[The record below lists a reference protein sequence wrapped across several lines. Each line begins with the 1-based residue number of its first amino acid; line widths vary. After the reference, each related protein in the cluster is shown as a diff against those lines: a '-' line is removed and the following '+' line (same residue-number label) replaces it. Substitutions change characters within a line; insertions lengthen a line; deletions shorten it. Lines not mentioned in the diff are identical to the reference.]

1 MGKPKAFYMSN
12 YITATVK
19 DEDLAQQPTSK
30 KSIALI
36 IWLSFFLIYSVM
48 GLFTR
53 TVTIS
58 EEFAPAASAAALL
71 GKDWFAVMPSLDSIG
86 QLLQGIFYLPSMLIF
101 SDPIAQYGSYMIISA
116 AIYSLIPLMAF
127 NLTLRFGVNK
137 TWYRVVA
144 ASVCGL
150 FPAILGGS
158 RFLVTEPFTAVI
170 GWTLFTILIDGGKEK
185 KKKILLS
192 SVAAGSL
199 CALAYFINSTYIS
212 LFAALLIYVIYLH
225 FSGKA
230 KPIGIFAFSGSFLGI
245 TVIDYLFTMFFAK
258 GSHMLSGTNIIDKTV
273 MAFHKLCSVPEDF
286 FALLGGRVY
295 YLTVASFGFA
305 VAALAIVFIVTVSYI
320 RKKKRRTDQFYSE
333 NIFLFGILLFV
344 TVIIPV
350 LFDSFLSM
358 STEITAQEELFSAV
372 PVYPVITGLVFLFFI
387 YVMRYGVT
395 YVRLMAMI
403 SLIGIGSFSSM
414 LICKDMT
421 ESLKSFT
428 TAQSQGIIPL
438 NPGFDTTAAINGD
451 TMIYPVLFIFT
462 AFAAL
467 VPIVCCAKEYAH
479 RITTF
484 VTAGLILYS
493 AVFTCVDTSLVYSR
507 KADENILSTAA
518 IGEFIKHTNDGEM
531 PVIAVYGEEKYLA
544 MNMQYF
550 NQSNEVVHVNNISSI
565 PESCYLITDSDVK
578 PKGYAVLIGR
588 VADISVYAYGEQTV
602 LYHEGTAEKEQQ
614 S

>member
-1 MGKPKAFYMSN
+1 MGKLKAIYMSN
-12 YITATVK
+12 YITASVK
-19 DEDLAQQPTSK
+19 DEDFAQQPTSK

-36 IWLSFFLIYSVM
+36 IWLSFFLIYSAM

-101 SDPIAQYGSYMIISA
+101 SDPVAQYGSYMIISA
-116 AIYSLIPLMAF
+116 AVYSLIPLMAF
-127 NLTLRFGVNK
+127 ILTLRFGVNK
-137 TWYRVVA
+137 TWHRVVA

-150 FPAILGGS
+150 FPAVLGGS

-170 GWTLFTILIDGGKEK
+170 GWALFLIFTDSGKDKK

-192 SVAAGSL
+192 SVGAGAL
-199 CALAYFINSTYIS
+199 CALAYLINTTYVS

-225 FSGKA
+225 FSVKT
-230 KPIGIFAFSGSFLGI
+230 KPVSIFAFSGSFLGI
-245 TVIDYLFTMFFAK
+245 TVIDYLFTVFFAK
-258 GSHMLSGTNIIDKTV
+258 DSHILSGTNIIDKAV
-273 MAFHKLCSVPEDF
+273 SAFENLCAAPQDF
-286 FALLGGRVY
+286 FALLGGRAY
-295 YLTVASFGFA
+295 YLTVASFGLA
-305 VAALAIVFIVTVSYI
+305 VAALAIIFIVTISYI
-320 RKKKRRTDQFYSE
+320 RKKKRKTDQFYSE
-333 NIFLFGILLFV
+333 NIFLFGILLFIM
-344 TVIIPV
+344 VIISV
-350 LFDSFLSM
+350 LFDGFLSM
-358 STEITAQEELFSAV
+358 SKEITAQEELFSAV
-372 PVYPVITGLVFLFFI
+372 PVYPFITGLVFLFFI

-403 SLIGIGSFSSM
+403 SLIGIVSFSAM
-414 LICKDMT
+414 LICGDMMK
-421 ESLKSFT
+421 SLTQFT
-428 TAQSQGIIPL
+428 AAQSQGIAPL
-438 NPGFDTTAAINGD
+438 KPGFSTTAAINGD

-493 AVFTCVDTSLVYSR
+493 AVFTAIDTSLVYSR
-507 KADENILSTAA
+507 KAEENILSSAT
-518 IGEFIKHTNDGEM
+518 IGEFIKHTDNGEM
-531 PVIAVYGEEKYLA
+531 PVIAVYGEEKHLA

-550 NQSNEVVHVNNISSI
+550 NQGSEVVHVKDISSI
-565 PESCYLITDSDVK
+565 PESCYLITDSDVN
-578 PKGYAVLIGR
+578 PGGYAVLIGR

-602 LYHEGTAEKEQQ
+602 LYHEAADKTQQ